1 MKFGTDTIG
10 LVLDVI
16 QGLSLIQLFLL
27 LQDDCDLNPPKKIR
41 TANQK
46 KIVVYL
52 NAQEN

>member
-16 QGLSLIQLFLL
+16 QGLSLIQLLLL
-27 LQDDCDLNPPKKIR
+27 LQDDCDLNPPKKSGLPIR
-41 TANQK
+41 K

>member
-1 MKFGTDTIG
+1 MKFSTDTIG

-16 QGLSLIQLFLL
+16 QGLSLIQLLLL
-27 LQDDCDLNPPKKIR
+27 LQDDVIWILQKIS

-46 KIVVYL
+46 TIVVYL